1 MKPWSFQNDLKSLGE
16 SLLSSSLESIKL
28 FEVDFLDLVDDF
40 ELVDFSDST
49 IFLDLD
55 LLDVELVALGL
66 RDLVLD
72 DLDTVGN

>member
-1 MKPWSFQNDLKSLGE
+1 M
-16 SLLSSSLESIKL
+16 
-28 FEVDFLDLVDDF
+28 DLVDDF